1 MILLD
6 TDVLIDLALDR
17 QPHASAAARLLDSIE
32 QGAERACIA
41 WHTVSNFYYLVAP
54 TRGRENVK
62 KFIVELTRFV
72 DVASTDAHAVRY
84 AASLSMADFEHA
96 LQVAAARSAGARR
109 IVTRNTKDY
118 ARSPIPPV
126 LPETALEIIAAKYD
140 SPNIGAARRLLRR
153 EGGQPPESSDR
164 LDTEGGEGDS

>member
-32 QGAERACIA
+32 QGAEGACIA

-72 DVASTDAHAVRY
+72 EVASTDAHAVRY
-84 AASLSMADFEHA
+84 AASLEMSDFEDA

-118 ARSPIPPV
+118 ARSPIPAV
-126 LPETALEIIAAKYD
+126 LPETALGI
-140 SPNIGAARRLLRR
+140 IGAR
-153 EGGQPPESSDR
+153 
-164 LDTEGGEGDS
+164 

>member
-6 TDVLIDLALDR
+6 TDILIDLALDR
-17 QPHASAAARLLDSIE
+17 QPHASAAVRLLDSIE

-54 TRGRENVK
+54 SRGRENVK

-72 DVASTDAHAVRY
+72 DVASTDAQDVRY
-84 AASLSMADFEHA
+84 AASLEMADFGDA
-96 LQVAAARSAGARR
+96 LQVAAARAVGARR

-118 ARSPIPPV
+118 ARSPIPAV
-126 LPETALEIIAAKYD
+126 LPEDSIGNTA
-140 SPNIGAARRLLRR
+140 
-153 EGGQPPESSDR
+153 
-164 LDTEGGEGDS
+164 